1 MESEDWEEKCLK
13 QLGVKGRDS
22 YAQEC
27 CESLD
32 NIHVSI
38 LSMISYLYRDIQ
50 FFFWISFAESN
61 LAYKITKGDDYNM
74 TPAKANML
82 FGDFKEK
89 VLALLEVVRG
99 DIEEAK
105 DNIDFVSENIE
116 RAYHSCVASPR
127 KKIRFYNKLKK
138 ETPKAKRSLHEAH
151 VSIKKAITALRDAKC
166 LTDVEN
172 MTIYDE
178 QMRYALDAILEAYEG
193 LCDAYK
199 ALAGFAKKYSIFT
212 RILDY

>member
-1 MESEDWEEKCLK
+1 MESEDWEENCIK
-13 QLGVKGRDS
+13 QLGVKGTDS

-32 NIHVSI
+32 NIHISL

-50 FFFWISFAESN
+50 FSLGISFAESN
-61 LAYKITKGDDYNM
+61 LAYKITKGDEYSM

-82 FGDFKEK
+82 FRDFKKK
-89 VLALLEVVRG
+89 VLALLEVIRG
-99 DIEEAK
+99 DIEESK

-116 RAYHSCVASPR
+116 RAYHSCIASPHR
-127 KKIRFYNKLKK
+127 KVRFYNKLKK
-138 ETPKAKRSLHEAH
+138 QTSKAKRSLHDAH
-151 VSIKKAITALRDAKC
+151 VGIKKAITALRDAKR

-172 MTIYDE
+172 MTIYNE
-178 QMRYALDAILEAYEG
+178 QMRYALDAILKTYED

-199 ALAGFAKKYSIFT
+199 ALAIFAKKYSVFQSA
-212 RILDY
+212 LHC